1 MWKFMGYLPVD
12 LFFELHRL
20 IRLSGVS
27 EIWVMFNSSN
37 VCTKLIVGNKII
49 SDMLMNDVKKY

>member
-1 MWKFMGYLPVD
+1 MD
-12 LFFELHRL
+12 LFCELHRL

-27 EIWVMFNSSN
+27 EIWLMFNSSN
-37 VCTKLIVGNKII
+37 VCTKLIIGNKII